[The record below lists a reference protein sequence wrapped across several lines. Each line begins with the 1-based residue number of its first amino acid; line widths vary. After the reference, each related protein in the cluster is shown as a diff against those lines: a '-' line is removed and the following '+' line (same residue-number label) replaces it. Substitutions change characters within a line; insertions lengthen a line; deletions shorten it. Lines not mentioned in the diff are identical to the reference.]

1 MMYQRTNIGID
12 IVSGNSIQSGI
23 VYQATNKQIN
33 NVSDNNI
40 QNGTDPTMIDNVLG
54 NKYVE
59 LLQNV

>member
-1 MMYQRTNIGID
+1 MHLATTVYR
-12 IVSGNSIQSGI
+12 V
-23 VYQATNKQIN
+23 VLYQATNKQIN

-40 QNGTDPTMIDNVLG
+40 QNGTDPTMIGNVLG

>member
-1 MMYQRTNIGID
+1 MYLATVYR
-12 IVSGNSIQSGI
+12 V
-23 VYQATNKQIN
+23 VLYQATNKQIN

-59 LLQNV
+59 LLQNF